1 MNTLTK
7 LFLLSL
13 LILCPLFS
21 SLATAQTKDLTAVT
35 YVDKNKLNCKLSV
48 AEKGKQGTAWIEVCD
63 ANEATFLEKKRTNT
77 SVFLGGLIT
86 DVEINVATKK
96 VMMKDENQ
104 KNQTY
109 VIKTLVPAGSAA
121 APAAASASASAKVAK
136 ADNVNFVSYR
146 FQGDVVELQ
155 FVDGKKWTEKW
166 KGETYNY
173 VEESHDEWSI
183 YLYNKDADSR
193 LQIDLFK
200 KIVIYVEDGK
210 KINSPILKALV
221 K

>member
-48 AEKGKQGTAWIEVCD
+48 AQKGKEGTGWKEVCD
-63 ANEATFLEKKRTNT
+63 TNEATFLEKKRTNT
-77 SVFLGGLIT
+77 SVFLEGMMT

-96 VMMKDENQ
+96 VMMQDENK

-109 VIKTLVPAGSAA
+109 VIKTLVPAASGP
-121 APAAASASASAKVAK
+121 APAPAPASGKVAK

-166 KGETYNY
+166 KGDTYNY

-200 KIVIYVEDGK
+200 KVVIYVEDGK